1 MNEGL
6 NVLSLFDGMSAGM
19 IALER
24 AGIKVQNYYASEI
37 DKHAIKV
44 SKANYPSII
53 QLGDVTSVDVSKLP
67 KIDLLIG
74 GSPCQG
80 FSLAGKQIAFDDP
93 RSKLYFEYERILK
106 ELKLINP
113 NIKFLL
119 ENVKMKQEF
128 KDVITSRLGV
138 EPIAI
143 NSNLVSAQNRYRLY
157 WTNIKGITQP
167 EDKGIYLNDVLQED
181 VNEKYLIKAGRLKW
195 LNQFGEVKE
204 KEGYVAFNPTKA
216 KCLTVRSE
224 PSWNTTYVVQPVR
237 EVGRRLDS
245 NGIRCDDD
253 KSLPITR
260 QYEVGTSQKSNCL
273 TTVQKDSLLIQWPHG
288 SNKGGL
294 RAINGKTPALTTSA
308 WPANNL
314 LLNEGLVR
322 KLTPVECERL
332 QTVPDG
338 YTSCVSDSQR
348 YKMLGNGW
356 TVDVIAHIFQG
367 LK

>member
-6 NVLSLFDGMSAGM
+6 NVLSLFDGMSCGM
-19 IALER
+19 LALER
-24 AGIKVQNYYASEI
+24 AGIKVKNYYASEI

-44 SKANYPSII
+44 SKDNYPNII
-53 QLGDVTSVDVSKLP
+53 QLGDVTQIDVSKLP

-93 RSKLYFEYERILK
+93 RSMLYFEYERILK
-106 ELKLINP
+106 DLKIINP

-157 WTNIKGITQP
+157 WTNLEVSSVENKGIVLIDILEP
-167 EDKGIYLNDVLQED
+167 EVD
-181 VNEKYLIKAGRLKW
+181 EKYFVKVGRLEW
-195 LNQFGEVKE
+195 LKTFGELKE

-216 KCLTVRSE
+216 KCLTVRGE
-224 PSWNTTYVVQPVR
+224 PSWNTTYI
-237 EVGRRLDS
+237 L
-245 NGIRCDDD
+245 
-253 KSLPITR
+253 
-260 QYEVGTSQKSNCL
+260 
-273 TTVQKDSLLIQWPHG
+273 QWPHG
-288 SNKGGL
+288 GNKGGL
-294 RAINGKTPALTTSA
+294 RAIDGKTPALTTSS

-322 KLTPVECERL
+322 KLTPEECEKL
-332 QTVPDG
+332 QTVPVG